1 MMKIHLPLLAHISI
15 CHREPAVEYII
26 ETRLLQMSFQ
36 HHMVLKGIDLT
47 INQGEIFGLIGPSGV
62 GKTTLINILTGQL
75 LPTSGE
81 VFVFGRDTKQLGDTE
96 YSQMGMVF
104 DVPGLFERL
113 SCEQNLS
120 IFADI
125 YGIDKKRIS
134 HVLEKVN
141 LAASAKTK
149 VSRLSKG
156 MRQRLIIARAILHS
170 PKLLFLDEPTS
181 GLDPLNT
188 SDIHKLIL
196 SLKESGT
203 TIFLTTHKMDEAMS
217 LCDRVA
223 LLSEGVLIEND
234 APDEICRKYNLENSL
249 HILLKNGERVVLPNT
264 ADSQETI
271 SEYMKNEQIVS
282 IHSSEPNLEDVFLSV
297 IKGGKKQ

>member
-1 MMKIHLPLLAHISI
+1 M
-15 CHREPAVEYII
+15 EYII

-249 HILLKNGERVVLPNT
+249 HILLKNGERVILPNT

-271 SEYMKNEQIVS
+271 SEYMKNDQIVS

-297 IKGGKKQ
+297 MKGGKK

>member
-1 MMKIHLPLLAHISI
+1 M
-15 CHREPAVEYII
+15 EYII

-141 LAASAKTK
+141 LAASAKAATMTMQPITK
-149 VSRLSKG
+149 PRFSISTFIS
-156 MRQRLIIARAILHS
+156 IIRHLEKRIRPEKILRA
-170 PKLLFLDEPTS
+170 
-181 GLDPLNT
+181 
-188 SDIHKLIL
+188 
-196 SLKESGT
+196 
-203 TIFLTTHKMDEAMS
+203 
-217 LCDRVA
+217 
-223 LLSEGVLIEND
+223 
-234 APDEICRKYNLENSL
+234 
-249 HILLKNGERVVLPNT
+249 
-264 ADSQETI
+264 
-271 SEYMKNEQIVS
+271 
-282 IHSSEPNLEDVFLSV
+282 
-297 IKGGKKQ
+297 

>member
-1 MMKIHLPLLAHISI
+1 M
-15 CHREPAVEYII
+15 EYII

-170 PKLLFLDEPTS
+170 PKMLFLDEPTS

-223 LLSEGVLIEND
+223 LLSQGVLIEND

-249 HILLKNGERVVLPNT
+249 HILLKNGERVILPNT

-297 IKGGKKQ
+297 MKGGKK

>member
-1 MMKIHLPLLAHISI
+1 M
-15 CHREPAVEYII
+15 EYII

-36 HHMVLKGIDLT
+36 HHMVLKGIDLI

-249 HILLKNGERVVLPNT
+249 HILLKNGERVILPNT

-297 IKGGKKQ
+297 MKGGKK

>member
-1 MMKIHLPLLAHISI
+1 M
-15 CHREPAVEYII
+15 EYII

-81 VFVFGRDTKQLGDTE
+81 AFVFGRDTKQLGDTE

-249 HILLKNGERVVLPNT
+249 HILLKNGERVILPNT

-271 SEYMKNEQIVS
+271 LEYMKNEQIVS

-297 IKGGKKQ
+297 MKGGKK

>member
-1 MMKIHLPLLAHISI
+1 M
-15 CHREPAVEYII
+15 EYII

-141 LAASAKTK
+141 LVASAKTK

-249 HILLKNGERVVLPNT
+249 HILLKNGERVILPNT

-297 IKGGKKQ
+297 MKGGKK

>member
-1 MMKIHLPLLAHISI
+1 M
-15 CHREPAVEYII
+15 EYII

-249 HILLKNGERVVLPNT
+249 HILLKNGERVILPNT
-264 ADSQETI
+264 VDSQETI

-297 IKGGKKQ
+297 MKGGKK

>member
-1 MMKIHLPLLAHISI
+1 M
-15 CHREPAVEYII
+15 EYII

-36 HHMVLKGIDLT
+36 HPMVLKGLDLT

-75 LPTSGE
+75 LPTSGA

-96 YSQMGMVF
+96 YSQTGMVF

-113 SCEQNLS
+113 SCEQNLFV
-120 IFADI
+120 FADI

-264 ADSQETI
+264 ADSQTTI
-271 SEYMKNEQIVS
+271 SEYMKTEQIIS

-297 IKGGKKQ
+297 MKGGKKQ

>member
-1 MMKIHLPLLAHISI
+1 MMKIHLLLLAHISI
-15 CHREPAVEYII
+15 CHKEPAVEYII

-81 VFVFGRDTKQLGDTE
+81 AFVFGRDTKQLGDTE

-249 HILLKNGERVVLPNT
+249 HILLKNGERVILPNT

-271 SEYMKNEQIVS
+271 LEYMKNEQIVS

-297 IKGGKKQ
+297 MKGGKK

>member
-1 MMKIHLPLLAHISI
+1 MMKIHLLLLAHISI
-15 CHREPAVEYII
+15 CHKEPAVEYII

-134 HVLEKVN
+134 HVLETVN

-249 HILLKNGERVVLPNT
+249 HILLKNGERVILPNT
-264 ADSQETI
+264 ADSKETI

-297 IKGGKKQ
+297 MKGGKK

>member
-1 MMKIHLPLLAHISI
+1 M
-15 CHREPAVEYII
+15 EYII
-26 ETRLLQMSFQ
+26 ETRQLKISFQ
-36 HHMVLKGIDLT
+36 NREVLKGIDLT
-47 INQGEIFGLIGPSGV
+47 VKQGEIIGLIGPSGV
-62 GKTTLINILTGQL
+62 GKTTLVNILTGQL
-75 LPTSGE
+75 NPKSGE
-81 VFVFGRDTKQLGDTE
+81 ALVFGTDTKRLGDKE
-96 YSQMGMVF
+96 YAQMGMVF
-104 DVPGLFERL
+104 DVPGLFKRL

-125 YGIDKKRIS
+125 YSIGKERIA

-141 LAASAKTK
+141 LTESAKNK

-188 SDIHKLIL
+188 SEIHKLIL
-196 SLKESGT
+196 SLKESGAT
-203 TIFLTTHKMDEAMS
+203 VFLTTHKMDEAMS

-223 LLSEGVLIEND
+223 LLCDGILIEND
-234 APDEICRKYNLENSL
+234 APDEICRKYNLENAL
-249 HILLKNGERVVLPNT
+249 HIILKNGEKVVLPNT
-264 ADSQETI
+264 AESQSKI

-282 IHSSEPNLEDVFLSV
+282 IHSSEPDLEDVFFSV
-297 IKGGKKQ
+297 MKGGKKQ

>member
-1 MMKIHLPLLAHISI
+1 MMTIHLLLLEHISI
-15 CHREPAVEYII
+15 CHKEPAVEYII

-75 LPTSGE
+75 LPTRGE

-249 HILLKNGERVVLPNT
+249 HILLKNGERVILPNT

-297 IKGGKKQ
+297 MKGGKK

>member
-1 MMKIHLPLLAHISI
+1 M
-15 CHREPAVEYII
+15 EYII

-249 HILLKNGERVVLPNT
+249 HILLKNGEKVILPNT
-264 ADSQETI
+264 ADSQITI

-297 IKGGKKQ
+297 MKGGKKQ

>member
-1 MMKIHLPLLAHISI
+1 M
-15 CHREPAVEYII
+15 EYII

-249 HILLKNGERVVLPNT
+249 HILLKNGERVILTNT
-264 ADSQETI
+264 ADSKETI
-271 SEYMKNEQIVS
+271 SEYMKNQQIVS

-297 IKGGKKQ
+297 MKGGKK

>member
-1 MMKIHLPLLAHISI
+1 M
-15 CHREPAVEYII
+15 EYII

-234 APDEICRKYNLENSL
+234 APDDICRKYNLENSL
-249 HILLKNGERVVLPNT
+249 HILLKNGERVILPNT

-297 IKGGKKQ
+297 MKGGKK

>member
-1 MMKIHLPLLAHISI
+1 MMKIHLLLLAHISI
-15 CHREPAVEYII
+15 CHKEPAVEYII

-125 YGIDKKRIS
+125 YGVDKKRIS

-141 LAASAKTK
+141 LRQVPKPK
-149 VSRLSKG
+149 FQDFQKECVS
-156 MRQRLIIARAILHS
+156 
-170 PKLLFLDEPTS
+170 
-181 GLDPLNT
+181 
-188 SDIHKLIL
+188 
-196 SLKESGT
+196 
-203 TIFLTTHKMDEAMS
+203 
-217 LCDRVA
+217 V
-223 LLSEGVLIEND
+223 
-234 APDEICRKYNLENSL
+234 
-249 HILLKNGERVVLPNT
+249 
-264 ADSQETI
+264 
-271 SEYMKNEQIVS
+271 
-282 IHSSEPNLEDVFLSV
+282 
-297 IKGGKKQ
+297 

>member
-1 MMKIHLPLLAHISI
+1 M
-15 CHREPAVEYII
+15 EYII

-75 LPTSGE
+75 LSTSGE

-120 IFADI
+120 IFAEI

-249 HILLKNGERVVLPNT
+249 HILLKNGERVILPNT

-271 SEYMKNEQIVS
+271 SEYMKNEQIAS

-297 IKGGKKQ
+297 MKGGKKL

>member
-1 MMKIHLPLLAHISI
+1 MMKIHLLLLAHISI
-15 CHREPAVEYII
+15 CHKEPAVEYII

-125 YGIDKKRIS
+125 YGVDKKRIS

-249 HILLKNGERVVLPNT
+249 HILLKNGERVILPNT

-297 IKGGKKQ
+297 MKGGKK

>member
-1 MMKIHLPLLAHISI
+1 M
-15 CHREPAVEYII
+15 EYII
-26 ETRLLQMSFQ
+26 ETKQLQMSFQ
-36 HHMVLKGIDLT
+36 QHSVLKGIDLT
-47 INQGEIFGLIGPSGV
+47 IKQGEIFGLIGLSGA

-75 LPTSGE
+75 LPTSG
-81 VFVFGRDTKQLGDTE
+81 VAFVFGNDTKQLGDKE

-120 IFADI
+120 VFADI
-125 YGIDKKRIS
+125 YGIDKKCIS

-203 TIFLTTHKMDEAMS
+203 TILLTTHKMDEAMS
-217 LCDRVA
+217 LCGRVA
-223 LLSEGVLIEND
+223 LLNEGVLIEND

-249 HILLKNGERVVLPNT
+249 HILLKNGERVILPNT
-264 ADSQETI
+264 ADSQTTI

-297 IKGGKKQ
+297 MKGGKKQ

>member
-1 MMKIHLPLLAHISI
+1 M
-15 CHREPAVEYII
+15 EYII

-125 YGIDKKRIS
+125 YGVDKKRIS

-249 HILLKNGERVVLPNT
+249 HILLKNGERVILPNT

-271 SEYMKNEQIVS
+271 SEYMKNDQIVS

-297 IKGGKKQ
+297 MKGGKK

>member
-1 MMKIHLPLLAHISI
+1 M
-15 CHREPAVEYII
+15 EYII
-26 ETRLLQMSFQ
+26 GTKQLQMSFQ
-36 HHMVLKGIDLT
+36 QHSVLKGIDLT

-96 YSQMGMVF
+96 YSQMGMGF

-249 HILLKNGERVVLPNT
+249 HILLKNGERVILPNT

-297 IKGGKKQ
+297 MKGGKK

>member
-1 MMKIHLPLLAHISI
+1 M
-15 CHREPAVEYII
+15 EYII
-26 ETRLLQMSFQ
+26 ETRLLQISFQ

-249 HILLKNGERVVLPNT
+249 HILLKNGERVILPNT

-297 IKGGKKQ
+297 MKGGKK

>member
-1 MMKIHLPLLAHISI
+1 M
-15 CHREPAVEYII
+15 EYII

-249 HILLKNGERVVLPNT
+249 HILLKNGERVILPNT
-264 ADSQETI
+264 ADSKETI

-297 IKGGKKQ
+297 MKGGEK

>member
-1 MMKIHLPLLAHISI
+1 MMKIHLLLLAHISI
-15 CHREPAVEYII
+15 CHKEPAMEYII

-249 HILLKNGERVVLPNT
+249 HILLKNGERVILPNT
-264 ADSQETI
+264 ADSKETI
-271 SEYMKNEQIVS
+271 SEYMKNDQIVS

-297 IKGGKKQ
+297 MKGGKK

>member
-1 MMKIHLPLLAHISI
+1 M
-15 CHREPAVEYII
+15 EYII

-217 LCDRVA
+217 LSDRVA

-249 HILLKNGERVVLPNT
+249 HILLKNGERVILPNT

-297 IKGGKKQ
+297 MKGGKK

>member
-1 MMKIHLPLLAHISI
+1 M
-15 CHREPAVEYII
+15 EYII

-125 YGIDKKRIS
+125 YGVDKKRIS

-249 HILLKNGERVVLPNT
+249 HILLKNGERVILPNT
-264 ADSQETI
+264 ADSQEII

-297 IKGGKKQ
+297 MKGGKK

>member
-1 MMKIHLPLLAHISI
+1 M
-15 CHREPAVEYII
+15 EYII

-249 HILLKNGERVVLPNT
+249 HILLKNGERVILPNT
-264 ADSQETI
+264 AYSQETI

-297 IKGGKKQ
+297 MKGGKK

>member
-1 MMKIHLPLLAHISI
+1 MMKIHLLLLAHISI
-15 CHREPAVEYII
+15 CHKEPAVEYII

-81 VFVFGRDTKQLGDTE
+81 AFVFGRDTKQLGDTE

-249 HILLKNGERVVLPNT
+249 HILLKNGERVILPNT

-297 IKGGKKQ
+297 MKGGKK

>member
-1 MMKIHLPLLAHISI
+1 M
-15 CHREPAVEYII
+15 EYII

-217 LCDRVA
+217 LCNRVA

-249 HILLKNGERVVLPNT
+249 HILLKNGERVILPNT

-297 IKGGKKQ
+297 MKGGKK

>member
-1 MMKIHLPLLAHISI
+1 MKY
-15 CHREPAVEYII
+15 VI
-26 ETRLLQMSFQ
+26 ETRQLKLAFEN
-36 HHMVLKGIDLT
+36 HKVLEGIDL
-47 INQGEIFGLIGPSGV
+47 IVKQGEIIGLIGPSGV
-62 GKTTLINILTGQL
+62 GKTTLVNILTGQL
-75 LPTSGE
+75 IPSSGE
-81 VFVFGRDTKQLGDTE
+81 AFVLGTDTRHLGDKE
-96 YSQMGMVF
+96 YFQMGMVF

-125 YGIDKKRIS
+125 YGIDKKCIS

-149 VSRLSKG
+149 VLRLSKG

-188 SDIHKLIL
+188 SDIHKLIF

-223 LLSEGVLIEND
+223 LLYNGMLIEND

-249 HILLKNGERVVLPNT
+249 HILLKNGEKVIFPNT
-264 ADSQETI
+264 ADSQIAI
-271 SEYMKNEQIVS
+271 SEYMKHEQIVS

-297 IKGGKKQ
+297 MKGGKKQ

>member
-1 MMKIHLPLLAHISI
+1 M
-15 CHREPAVEYII
+15 EYII

-125 YGIDKKRIS
+125 YGVDKKRIS

-203 TIFLTTHKMDEAMS
+203 TIFLTTHKMDEAMN

-249 HILLKNGERVVLPNT
+249 HILLKNGERVILPNT
-264 ADSQETI
+264 ADSQTTI

-297 IKGGKKQ
+297 MKGGKKQ

>member
-1 MMKIHLPLLAHISI
+1 M
-15 CHREPAVEYII
+15 EYII

-62 GKTTLINILTGQL
+62 GKSTLINILTGQL

-81 VFVFGRDTKQLGDTE
+81 AFVFGRDTKQLGDTE

-249 HILLKNGERVVLPNT
+249 HILLKNGERVILPNT

-297 IKGGKKQ
+297 MKGGKK

>member
-1 MMKIHLPLLAHISI
+1 MMKTHHLLLAHISI
-15 CHREPAVEYII
+15 CHKEPAVEYII

-249 HILLKNGERVVLPNT
+249 HILLKNGERVILPNT
-264 ADSQETI
+264 ADSKETI

-297 IKGGKKQ
+297 MKGGKK

>member
-1 MMKIHLPLLAHISI
+1 M
-15 CHREPAVEYII
+15 EYII

-249 HILLKNGERVVLPNT
+249 HILLKNGERVILPNT
-264 ADSQETI
+264 ADSKETI

-297 IKGGKKQ
+297 MKGGKK

>member
-1 MMKIHLPLLAHISI
+1 M
-15 CHREPAVEYII
+15 ENII
-26 ETRLLQMSFQ
+26 ETRQLQMSFQ
-36 HHMVLKGIDLT
+36 QHMVLKGIDLT
-47 INQGEIFGLIGPSGV
+47 IKQGEIFGLIGPSGV

-75 LPTSGE
+75 VPTSGE
-81 VFVFGRDTKQLGDTE
+81 AFVFGCDTKQLGDKE

-141 LAASAKTK
+141 LTASAKTK

-181 GLDPLNT
+181 GLDPLST

-249 HILLKNGERVVLPNT
+249 HILLKNGERVILPNT

-297 IKGGKKQ
+297 MKGGKK